1 MKMTALD
8 VRINTMINSLE
19 PEYRI
24 SVVNA
29 LRLSD
34 GTLLS
39 FQQELTAQVW
49 ETPDLPV
56 QDILD
61 RVAFD
66 VT

>member
-1 MKMTALD
+1 MMTALD
-8 VRINTMINSLE
+8 IRINKMINDLE

-24 SVVNA
+24 PVVNA
-29 LRLSD
+29 LRNSD

-39 FQQELTAQVW
+39 FQQELSAQVW
-49 ETPDLPV
+49 DTPDLPV

-66 VT
+66 VA

>member
-1 MKMTALD
+1 MTALD

-39 FQQELTAQVW
+39 FQQELAAQVW

-66 VT
+66 VA

>member
-1 MKMTALD
+1 MTALD
-8 VRINTMINSLE
+8 IRINKMINSLE

-24 SVVNA
+24 SVINA

-39 FQQELTAQVW
+39 FQQELAAQVW

-66 VT
+66 VA

>member
-1 MKMTALD
+1 MTALD

-39 FQQELTAQVW
+39 FQQELSAQVW

>member
-8 VRINTMINSLE
+8 IRINKMINSLD

-24 SVVNA
+24 SVINA

-39 FQQELTAQVW
+39 FQQELAAQVW

>member
-39 FQQELTAQVW
+39 FQQELAAQVW

>member
-1 MKMTALD
+1 MTALD
-8 VRINTMINSLE
+8 IRINKMINDLE

-24 SVVNA
+24 PVVNA
-29 LRLSD
+29 LRNSD

-39 FQQELTAQVW
+39 FQQELSAQVW
-49 ETPDLPV
+49 DTPDLPV

-66 VT
+66 VA

>member
-1 MKMTALD
+1 MTALD
-8 VRINTMINSLE
+8 IRINTIINALD
-19 PEYRI
+19 PEHRI
-24 SVVNA
+24 PVVNA

-66 VT
+66 VA